1 MIISLYTLLTA
12 ISNSFADQ
20 MSGLMDQE
28 GVDIVVQ
35 SKYATNPLSSLI
47 PLEQVR
53 QIRDMKEVKSQV
65 PIVLGRKRF
74 ANRDMI
80 YLFGIDGIVRMAIQK
95 NSKYAIHDCFVFRIV
110 TITKIGVGVGQI
122 IVAIIML
129 TRNDHGSTAVTNQFI
144 SVITNSVCIS

>member
-1 MIISLYTLLTA
+1 VLTMLRFGAYYALRNVLRTPVRSFLTLFSLAMIISLYTLLTA

-74 ANRDMI
+74 ANRDI
-80 YLFGIDGIVRMAIQK
+80 
-95 NSKYAIHDCFVFRIV
+95 FVWNRWYRQDS
-110 TITKIGVGVGQI
+110 G
-122 IVAIIML
+122 
-129 TRNDHGSTAVTNQFI
+129 
-144 SVITNSVCIS
+144 